1 MALIKFPAL
10 HAFYDYAYDL
20 DSDQVISYKRNTKG
34 QFIGDCWQTS
44 FKISGITVTRHALK
58 CQARIIQEQ
67 NKALKSKTGM
77 VVPNTK
83 PVEGAPPFAYIMFSV
98 KHECSQYFENGTTIA
113 LAIFLLQK
121 RFPNLTGADVEI
133 LNPVTHGF
141 VKPTVHTVT
150 TYSF

>member
-1 MALIKFPAL
+1 MALVKFPAS
-10 HAFYDYAYDL
+10 HDFYDYAYDL
-20 DSDQVISYKRNTKG
+20 TSDRVTSYKRNTSG
-34 QFIGDCWQTS
+34 QFIGDCWQSS
-44 FKISGITVTRHALK
+44 FKINGNTVSRYALK
-58 CQARIIQEQ
+58 YQARIIQEQ
-67 NKALKSKTGM
+67 KKDLKSKPGI
-77 VVPNTK
+77 VVTAHK

-98 KHECSQYFENGTTIA
+98 RHECSQYFENGTTIA
-113 LAIFLLQK
+113 HAILMLQK